1 MRKLTPRTGKDFVLL
16 ASDQSAGR
24 SIIKMKSDENK
35 IRKLS
40 PGLAMAFGGEPGE
53 CAARV
58 EGMAEVDEAVIE
70 GKRDEVLS
78 RL

>member
-1 MRKLTPRTGKDFVLL
+1 MQKLTLRAGKDFVLL

-53 CAARV
+53 CAARASDGTV
-58 EGMAEVDEAVIE
+58 EMDEAVIE
-70 GKRDEVLS
+70 GKA
-78 RL
+78 